1 MGSKQTLPIGME
13 MVMELQMEM
22 SMLMELQLKQQ
33 GRLFEMHALLE
44 RGWEEDKSIVIYN
57 QMVRCGF

>member
-1 MGSKQTLPIGME
+1 MGSKQTLPMGME
-13 MVMELQMEM
+13 MEMLMEMELQME
-22 SMLMELQLKQQ
+22 LKQQ

-57 QMVRCGF
+57 QMVRYGF